1 MSNLLYCILS
11 LVLFLG
17 ILLVALA
24 IVERKYITTFWKSIF
39 FLSGFIMII
48 ASIITILSKIPGL
61 LS

>member
-1 MSNLLYCILS
+1 MSNLMYCILS
-11 LVLFLG
+11 LVLILG